1 RLPGEHLAVR
11 KQIGDAVSAGTLN
24 QAGSLIYQAE
34 RVGKDTALA
43 EIIQLVKRAQNTKP
57 AIGRLAD
64 KVSAVFVPTVMIIA
78 VLAAMAW
85 YNFGPAPQ
93 ASYMLVA
100 ATTILIIACPC
111 ALGLATPL
119 SVMVG
124 VGKAA
129 ESGVLIRKGE
139 ALQQSSKLDLLVLDK
154 TGTIT
159 EGKPSVTDILTVGDW
174 REDEVLR
181 LAASLER
188 GSEHPLAQAIITSAE
203 ARGLSLSDARDF
215 ETLPGQGVRGR
226 IEEQETLIAN
236 SRWLNQLGI
245 DTRELDSQADKLAKK
260 ASSPLYVAV
269 DGQLAGIIAVAD
281 PIKSDSAAAIK
292 RLHQRG

>member
-1 RLPGEHLAVR
+1 
-11 KQIGDAVSAGTLN
+11 
-24 QAGSLIYQAE
+24 
-34 RVGKDTALA
+34 
-43 EIIQLVKRAQNTKP
+43 
-57 AIGRLAD
+57 IGRLAD

-139 ALQQSSKLDLLVLDK
+139 GLQQSSKLDLLVLDK

-159 EGKPSVTDILTVGDW
+159 EGKPSVTDILTVGD
-174 REDEVLR
+174 
-181 LAASLER
+181 
-188 GSEHPLAQAIITSAE
+188 
-203 ARGLSLSDARDF
+203 
-215 ETLPGQGVRGR
+215 
-226 IEEQETLIAN
+226 
-236 SRWLNQLGI
+236 
-245 DTRELDSQADKLAKK
+245 
-260 ASSPLYVAV
+260 
-269 DGQLAGIIAVAD
+269 
-281 PIKSDSAAAIK
+281 
-292 RLHQRG
+292 

>member
-1 RLPGEHLAVR
+1 H
-11 KQIGDAVSAGTLN
+11 AGY
-24 QAGSLIYQAE
+24 SLSGCMHRPHRSSLFPYTT
-34 RVGKDTALA
+34 RF
-43 EIIQLVKRAQNTKP
+43 RSNTKP

-100 ATTILIIACPC
+100 LTTVLIIACPC

-129 ESGVLIRKGE
+129 ENGILIRKGE
-139 ALQQSSKLDLLVLDK
+139 ALQQSGKLDLLVLDK

-159 EGKPSVTDILTVGDW
+159 EGKPSVTEILTVGNW
-174 REDEVLR
+174 SQDEVLR

-188 GSEHPLAQAIITSAE
+188 GSEHPLAHAIITSAQE
-203 ARGLSLSDARDF
+203 RGLNLTEAQNF
-215 ETLPGQGVRGR
+215 ETLSGQGVRGQVDG
-226 IEEQETLIAN
+226 QEILIGN
-236 SRWLNQLGI
+236 RRWLNQLGVE
-245 DTRELDSQADKLAKK
+245 TRELDAQADRLAKR

-269 DGQLAGIIAVAD
+269 NNQLAGIIAVAD
-281 PIKSDSAAAIK
+281 PIKSDSAA
-292 RLHQRG
+292 

>member
-1 RLPGEHLAVR
+1 
-11 KQIGDAVSAGTLN
+11 
-24 QAGSLIYQAE
+24 
-34 RVGKDTALA
+34 
-43 EIIQLVKRAQNTKP
+43 
-57 AIGRLAD
+57 
-64 KVSAVFVPTVMIIA
+64 IA

-174 REDEVLR
+174 SEDEVLQ

-188 GSEHPLAQAIITSAE
+188 GSEHPLAHAIITSAE

-215 ETLPGQGVRGR
+215 ETLSGQGVRGWLGER
-226 IEEQETLIAN
+226 ETLIGN
-236 SRWLNQLGI
+236 RRWLNQLGI
-245 DTRELDSQADKLAKK
+245 DTRGLDSQADKLAKK

-292 RLHQRG
+292 RLHQRGLRIIMLTGDVKDTAQAIARQVGVDEVHAEVLPADKARIVRQFMERGHRVGMVGDGIND

>member
-154 TGTIT
+154 
-159 EGKPSVTDILTVGDW
+159 
-174 REDEVLR
+174 
-181 LAASLER
+181 
-188 GSEHPLAQAIITSAE
+188 
-203 ARGLSLSDARDF
+203 
-215 ETLPGQGVRGR
+215 
-226 IEEQETLIAN
+226 
-236 SRWLNQLGI
+236 
-245 DTRELDSQADKLAKK
+245 
-260 ASSPLYVAV
+260 
-269 DGQLAGIIAVAD
+269 
-281 PIKSDSAAAIK
+281 
-292 RLHQRG
+292 